1 MKQFFLDIFPRQR
14 YTEQKFSYNFTE
26 VNQMKVVLINGSP
39 HKNGCT
45 ARALQEIADTLAKE
59 GVETQ
64 TLWLGLDPISGCR
77 GCGACGK
84 IGKCIVDDVLNE
96 FAPIIT
102 AADGL
107 VFGSPVHYAAPSGA
121 ITAFMDRLFYAYS
134 KKLAGK
140 PACAVFSC
148 RRGGAS
154 ASFDVLNKYFT
165 ISSMPIVSGQYWNMV
180 HGQTPEQVE
189 EDKEGLQIMRSLG
202 KNMAWL
208 IKCIEAGKKSGIEF
222 PEKEAP
228 IRTNFIR

>member
-1 MKQFFLDIFPRQR
+1 
-14 YTEQKFSYNFTE
+14 
-26 VNQMKVVLINGSP
+26 MKVILINGSP
-39 HKNGCT
+39 RENGCT
-45 ARALQEIADTLAKE
+45 ARALKEISSTLEQE

-64 TLWLGLDPISGCR
+64 ILWLGSAPISGCR
-77 GCGACGK
+77 GCGACTK
-84 IGKCIVDDVLNE
+84 LGKCVVNDVVNE
-96 FAPIIT
+96 YAPLICK
-102 AADGL
+102 ADGV

-121 ITAFMDRLFYAYS
+121 ISSFMDRLFYSSS

-208 IKCIEAGKKSGIEF
+208 LKCIELGKQNGIEF

>member
-1 MKQFFLDIFPRQR
+1 
-14 YTEQKFSYNFTE
+14 
-26 VNQMKVVLINGSP
+26 MKVILINGSP
-39 HKNGCT
+39 HENGCT
-45 ARALQEIADTLAKE
+45 ARALKEIANTLEQE
-59 GVETQ
+59 GIQ
-64 TLWLGLDPISGCR
+64 AQILWLGNAPISGCR
-77 GCGACGK
+77 GCGACTK
-84 IGKCIVDDVLNE
+84 QGKCVVNDKVNE
-96 FAPIIT
+96 YAPLLCE
-102 AADGL
+102 ADGL

-121 ITAFMDRLFYAYS
+121 ICSFMDRLFYSSS

-180 HGQTPEQVE
+180 HGQTPDQVA
-189 EDKEGLQIMRSLG
+189 EDQEGLQIMRSLG

-208 IKCIEAGKKSGIEF
+208 LKCIELGKENGISF
-222 PEKEAP
+222 PEKESP

>member
-1 MKQFFLDIFPRQR
+1 
-14 YTEQKFSYNFTE
+14 
-26 VNQMKVVLINGSP
+26 MKVILINGSP
-39 HKNGCT
+39 RENGCT
-45 ARALQEIADTLAKE
+45 ARALKEISTTLKQEGI
-59 GVETQ
+59 ETQ
-64 TLWLGLDPISGCR
+64 TLWLGSAPVSGCH
-77 GCGACGK
+77 GCGACAK
-84 IGKCIVDDVLNE
+84 LGKCVVNDVVNE
-96 FAPIIT
+96 FAPLICE
-102 AADGL
+102 ADGL

-121 ITAFMDRLFYAYS
+121 ISSFMDRLFYSSS

-208 IKCIEAGKKSGIEF
+208 LKCIELGKQNGIEF

>member
-1 MKQFFLDIFPRQR
+1 
-14 YTEQKFSYNFTE
+14 
-26 VNQMKVVLINGSP
+26 MKVILINGSP
-39 HKNGCT
+39 RENGCT
-45 ARALQEIADTLAKE
+45 ARALKEISTTLKQEGI
-59 GVETQ
+59 ETQ
-64 TLWLGLDPISGCR
+64 TLWLGSAPVSGCR
-77 GCGACGK
+77 GCGVCAK
-84 IGKCIVDDVLNE
+84 LGKCVVNDVVNE
-96 FAPIIT
+96 FAPLICE
-102 AADGL
+102 ADGL

-121 ITAFMDRLFYAYS
+121 ISSFMDRLFYSSS

-208 IKCIEAGKKSGIEF
+208 LKCIELGKQNGIEF